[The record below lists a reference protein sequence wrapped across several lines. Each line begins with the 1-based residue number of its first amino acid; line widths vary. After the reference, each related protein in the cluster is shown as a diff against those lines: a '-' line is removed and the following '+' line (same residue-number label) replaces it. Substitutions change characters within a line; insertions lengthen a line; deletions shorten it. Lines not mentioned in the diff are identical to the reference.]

1 MLTLENFYLICEC
14 HKNRFRVYLN
24 QTNSDLV
31 KKFNEINRN
40 EKLTRKFVLV
50 IEAVKVN
57 DYTKSQYNWEADFKC
72 GSVYA
77 IKVDSHRFY
86 TPQVVNN
93 NYRELYICR
102 YGKKESQENTKK
114 LTSTVNSIENIQ
126 IEKIDL

>member
-1 MLTLENFYLICEC
+1 MENFYLICEC

-31 KKFNEINRN
+31 KKFNEINRY

-50 IEAVKVN
+50 IEAVKIN
-57 DYTKSQYNWEADFKC
+57 QHTKSQYNWEADFER
-72 GSVYA
+72 GSIYA
-77 IKVDSHRFY
+77 IKIDSHRFY
-86 TPQVVNN
+86 TLQIINN

-114 LTSTVNSIENIQ
+114 LTTTINSIEKIQ
-126 IEKIDL
+126 IEIIDL